1 MGSYKKMIGNFDVC
15 VCVCMF
21 RYIIY
26 VLLDASLVVASPE
39 AVHVLEEDTSQQ
51 VVNDLSS
58 LRFLA
63 R

>member
-1 MGSYKKMIGNFDVC
+1 
-15 VCVCMF
+15 MF

-26 VLLDASLVVASPE
+26 VLLEASLVVASPE
-39 AVHVLEEDTSQQ
+39 AVHVIEEDTSQQ

-58 LRFLA
+58 LTFLA